1 MFFQCI
7 QNGVDINNCE
17 RFTCIWA
24 SRDKFVVLSC
34 NNSNYPQERANS
46 TSTPLSLLSH
56 FIQRNDT
63 KIRIK
68 YHSIK
73 EKRRKTPKWF
83 KNPRF
88 FQSFF
93 SFSLSS
99 NTKSSFKM
107 GGLEPVF
114 LLTKQFLFS
123 YQQWH
128 SNTQHTIRYT
138 LNDEQTSW
146 CPQK

>member
-1 MFFQCI
+1 MSIICF
-7 QNGVDINNCE
+7 
-17 RFTCIWA
+17 
-24 SRDKFVVLSC
+24 VLSMYSKWC
-34 NNSNYPQERANS
+34 RHQQLLTFHKHMGFKRIELLFYPAIIPIIPQERANS
-46 TSTPLSLLSH
+46 TSTPPSLLSH
-56 FIQRNDT
+56 FIQRNGT

-73 EKRRKTPKWF
+73 EKRRKNSKWF

-88 FQSFF
+88 FQS
-93 SFSLSS
+93 SFSSSLST

-123 YQQWH
+123 YQQ
-128 SNTQHTIRYT
+128 
-138 LNDEQTSW
+138 
-146 CPQK
+146 